1 MSVLLIIF
9 NKNGAVICSDSR
21 ENRNVYDYN
30 DTIKVRSN
38 ESIIVGQMGIYKYN
52 NVDFKT
58 TITEGL
64 LAGKELKQ
72 ILSTKYKNTNKT
84 LKELIPEGKMCT
96 VFYAK
101 KNGEIGVY
109 DIKKDTELK
118 NLANI
123 KKGYFRN
130 TGASRKAFDGLVDS
144 YLKFDDNESVSSLLK
159 KGEFLVDNFIR
170 LEENYEKISNTPSIV
185 GGYLQSTYIEF
196 ELSKENNRVFGKY
209 QKYVKGDK
217 YIYYNLIKSTEYPF
231 LCEYRDNAVHINVR
245 PNYDVD
251 EINRLLFKQ
260 FDHFYQMIND
270 PEFRKFYGKPVVHYL
285 GKAYVPKTKKS
296 NEDRVEIKGDT
307 ITVYCKEDTITQHK
321 AIYRRFLKKAVEE
334 TIVKIYYEA
343 QRDFPEVNIPNIVVK
358 GLKSKKCLGMNAWDT
373 IYLESDLGRYAEK
386 YIKAVLYHELS
397 HFFVIEHNDD
407 FYRVLDERMENG
419 SKIDKELDKLI
430 YVDQF

>member
-1 MSVLLIIF
+1 M
-9 NKNGAVICSDSR
+9 
-21 ENRNVYDYN
+21 
-30 DTIKVRSN
+30 
-38 ESIIVGQMGIYKYN
+38 
-52 NVDFKT
+52 
-58 TITEGL
+58 
-64 LAGKELKQ
+64 
-72 ILSTKYKNTNKT
+72 
-84 LKELIPEGKMCT
+84 
-96 VFYAK
+96 
-101 KNGEIGVY
+101 
-109 DIKKDTELK
+109 
-118 NLANI
+118 
-123 KKGYFRN
+123 
-130 TGASRKAFDGLVDS
+130 
-144 YLKFDDNESVSSLLK
+144 
-159 KGEFLVDNFIR
+159 
-170 LEENYEKISNTPSIV
+170 
-185 GGYLQSTYIEF
+185 
-196 ELSKENNRVFGKY
+196 
-209 QKYVKGDK
+209 
-217 YIYYNLIKSTEYPF
+217 
-231 LCEYRDNAVHINVR
+231 R
-245 PNYDVD
+245 PNYDPE
-251 EINRLLFKQ
+251 EINRFLFKQ

-270 PEFRKFYGKPVVHYL
+270 LEFRKFYGKPVVHYL

-373 IYLESDLGRYAEK
+373 IYLESDLGRYSEK